1 MEHMAI
7 ILRFVD
13 EDSFIREI
21 FFYIVYVKDTTALTL
36 KNELY
41 NVFSRYDLLIE
52 NIRSQ
57 RYDGVNN
64 MRSEWNGL

>member
-52 NIRSQ
+52 NIRGQ

>member
-13 EDSFIREI
+13 EDSFNREI

-52 NIRSQ
+52 NIQGQ

-64 MRSEWNGL
+64 MRSECNGL